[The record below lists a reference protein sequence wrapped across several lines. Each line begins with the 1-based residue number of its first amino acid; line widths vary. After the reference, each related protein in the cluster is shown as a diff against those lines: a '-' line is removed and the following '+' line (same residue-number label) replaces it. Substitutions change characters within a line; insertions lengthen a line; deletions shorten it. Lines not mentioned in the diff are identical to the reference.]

1 MERFTKS
8 KFRMKITKFRRQTD
22 DEGNEKLKVVDVETT
37 LCKGKD
43 FSISMEL
50 DKQRGVEHKIQY
62 VNAEPKN
69 FQIGVIYIL
78 LDGSKVWTFIEDES

>member
-1 MERFTKS
+1 
-8 KFRMKITKFRRQTD
+8 
-22 DEGNEKLKVVDVETT
+22 
-37 LCKGKD
+37 
-43 FSISMEL
+43 MEL
-50 DKQRGVEHKIQY
+50 DRRRGVEHKIQY